1 MGVQRRKRKLREV
14 LTSPFQI
21 LTNNPL
27 VAENYSERFPVQFF
41 PDGSDRD
48 VLLRARDLVHNGH
61 RILTAPLSGSVK
73 PWETPYR
80 SIMVTSA
87 HDDAVD
93 AFSLDIM
100 ERALAIIS
108 HSKRGPETIAESI
121 LHDFQIIDLSLID
134 SALPSAEAIGVYR
147 IPGKETEVKR

>member
-1 MGVQRRKRKLREV
+1 M

-27 VAENYSERFPVQFF
+27 VAETYSERYPVEFF
-41 PDGSDRD
+41 SKGSDLD

-61 RILTAPLSGSVK
+61 RVLTAPLSGSVK

-87 HDDAVD
+87 HSDEVD

-100 ERALAIIS
+100 ERALAILN
-108 HSKRGPETIAESI
+108 HSKAGPETIAESI

-134 SALPSAEAIGVYR
+134 SALPSAEAIGVYK

>member
-1 MGVQRRKRKLREV
+1 M

-80 SIMVTSA
+80 SILVTA
-87 HDDAVD
+87 QGGDQVD

-108 HSKRGPETIAESI
+108 KSKASPATIEASI
-121 LHDFQIIDLSLID
+121 LHDFQVIDLSLIE
-134 SALPSAEAIGVYR
+134 SAMPSLEATGRV
-147 IPGKETEVKR
+147 